1 MPAPLS
7 RTRRTASP
15 PSCSTLTSILPPG
28 SVYFAAFVMRFT
40 ITCSNRV
47 GSALTCTSS
56 GDDET
61 ERPCARS
68 SMSCWVVSTARATM
82 LASRTRCL
90 RSVILPC
97 VIRATSSR
105 SSMSRPSGSVPRP
118 TRSSHGLPRAAA
130 GAALGSVEARVV
142 DRDRCLAGESYDDAL
157 GILGEDAGLGV
168 TEEQP
173 AQHARGTADDRDG
186 KVARDRKMTM
196 RHPVVRSV
204 LAVARVLPHVVEPND
219 ALPGERGC
227 EQRGVAWCP
236 EFLQGPAGRPALLEG
251 RAGPSR
257 QRVEQVV
264 SALVVRR
271 VVEECAELR
280 AREDRRRVGHRLE

>member
-1 MPAPLS
+1 M
-7 RTRRTASP
+7 
-15 PSCSTLTSILPPG
+15 
-28 SVYFAAFVMRFT
+28 
-40 ITCSNRV
+40 
-47 GSALTCTSS
+47 
-56 GDDET
+56 
-61 ERPCARS
+61 ARS
-68 SMSCWVVSTARATM
+68 SSLARFA
-82 LASRTRCL
+82 ASVL
-90 RSVILPC
+90 
-97 VIRATSSR
+97 
-105 SSMSRPSGSVPRP
+105 
-118 TRSSHGLPRAAA
+118 
-130 GAALGSVEARVV
+130 
-142 DRDRCLAGESYDDAL
+142 DRDRCLAGESYHDAL

-236 EFLQGPAGRPALLEG
+236 ELLEG
-251 RAGPSR
+251 LAGRSR

-280 AREDRRRVGHRLE
+280 AREDRRRVGHRLEKLLQLEFCGECPADLVDGVDHRAALAKRCLGPLALRHVARDLRRSDDGSRAVPDR